1 MNIKIFFGLY
11 ADRSEESFHK
21 AFLTLL
27 RESKDI
33 ADLRGIVRGVSEFPE
48 LLKGKERDFIF
59 LLDKAVTNFDPGTD
73 KDARYRKVIY
83 SFLPIF
89 EFPVMQEFLFRVAGS
104 TWDINFAKKM
114 LKLFGIA
121 HANLGSSDVGH
132 FFLEVLPKLAREYP
146 LTMRAIYTE
155 IRIHNRNVLNSGN
168 TLSDLWIQLEELYE
182 TLQKKH

>member
-59 LLDKAVTNFDPGTD
+59 ASHLSENG
-73 KDARYRKVIY
+73 KVFRDQGY
-83 SFLPIF
+83 SDQQSSERRSEKI
-89 EFPVMQEFLFRVAGS
+89 LF
-104 TWDINFAKKM
+104 
-114 LKLFGIA
+114 
-121 HANLGSSDVGH
+121 H
-132 FFLEVLPKLAREYP
+132 
-146 LTMRAIYTE
+146 
-155 IRIHNRNVLNSGN
+155 
-168 TLSDLWIQLEELYE
+168 
-182 TLQKKH
+182 